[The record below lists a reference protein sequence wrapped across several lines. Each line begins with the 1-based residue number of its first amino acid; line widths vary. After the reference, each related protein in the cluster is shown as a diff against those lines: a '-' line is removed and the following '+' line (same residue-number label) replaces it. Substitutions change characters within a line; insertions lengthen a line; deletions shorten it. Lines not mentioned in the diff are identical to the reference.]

1 MGIFWAFIVYYVHV
15 VFILT
20 LNDVV
25 SHAVMRMAG
34 GLAVLWIVI
43 GGTTMFKVRDWVKPI
58 VRGISW
64 GWKKK
69 FVLFATVLALIEE
82 AITTTMTNL
91 APVFGVEIGE
101 AYITASTNYLDVVL
115 LHSVIV
121 FIPMVV
127 CWAFLLS
134 KYDFSPTEE
143 E

>member
-1 MGIFWAFIVYYVHV
+1 MGLHRVSV

-43 GGTTMFKVRDWVKPI
+43 GGTTTFKVRDWVKPI
-58 VRGISW
+58 VHGILW
-64 GWKKK
+64 GRKKK

-115 LHSVIV
+115 FHSVIV

-134 KYDFSPTEE
+134 KYDFSPTEGE
-143 E
+143 